1 LIQILTFWFFNL
13 IDAYVHLKYGERK
26 AELLK
31 NHPDIIVE
39 IGAGYGAN
47 FRYLKRGTRVKAI
60 EPNTGFHEVL
70 KRRAQKYGILVEVY
84 AGKAEEIKLSNNS
97 TQMVLSSLV
106 LCSVTNLPKVLSEIK
121 RILKPGGK
129 FVYIE
134 HVRAHKHTWVCKV
147 QRVVKNSWK
156 WLFDGCN
163 VTRDTG
169 RIIQVSGFSTVTQ
182 QAFSQRT
189 ILIPI
194 IPHIAGIAV
203 K

>member
-1 LIQILTFWFFNL
+1 MITFWFFNL
-13 IDAYVHLKYGERK
+13 IDAYMHLKYGERK
-26 AELLK
+26 GELLK
-31 NHPDIIVE
+31 NHPDILVE

-47 FRYLKRGTRVKAI
+47 FRYLKPGTRVKVI

-70 KRRAQKYGILVEVY
+70 KRRAKKYGLHVEVY
-84 AGKAEEIKLSNNS
+84 EGKAEEMKLSDYS
-97 TQMVLSSLV
+97 TEMVLSSLV
-106 LCSVTNLPKVLSEIK
+106 LCSVKNLPKVLSEIK

-134 HVRAHKHTWVCKV
+134 HVRGHKHSWICKV
-147 QRVVKNSWK
+147 QKIVKNSWK

-169 RIIQVSGFSTVTQ
+169 RIIQVSGFSKVTQ

-194 IPHIAGIAV
+194 IPHIAGVAV